1 MATVVWY
8 VVLAPHLGFCDDFC
22 LIPFCVLPSSG
33 TFSLPAYRNWA
44 STPPQ
49 IPVRIFTFSPP
60 PLLANPRIGRL
71 GIAYGRY
78 LIPPWAPEQ
87 ALDDDPN
94 VITTRRRIFFPLNA
108 PADSVYVEYSEDVEL
123 TPEELSPERQR
134 TGRWVY
140 YKTWEMKP
148 EALEGKEAG
157 GKGVD
162 MVMVHGAWCRSQA
175 QL

>member
-1 MATVVWY
+1 VCVAVFRDILTPGLQKLGVY
-8 VVLAPHLGFCDDFC
+8 APADPSTYIHSALR
-22 LIPFCVLPSSG
+22 LP
-33 TFSLPAYRNWA
+33 FSL
-44 STPPQ
+44 
-49 IPVRIFTFSPP
+49 
-60 PLLANPRIGRL
+60 NPRIGRL

-94 VITTRRRIFFPLNA
+94 IITTRRRIFFPLNA
-108 PADSVYVEYSEDVEL
+108 PADSVHVEYSEDVEL

-148 EALEGKEAG
+148 EALEGKDAG

-162 MVMVHGAWCRSQA
+162 MVMVHGACCRSQA
-175 QL
+175 QLET